1 MSLEG
6 KRIFLEGWMS
16 EKLNLKGNELITFA
30 LIHGFSQKESH
41 TYHGSAQYIA
51 DWTGTSKRAVFNI
64 LKSLVEKGYIKRT
77 EEIINNV
84 TFVHYETMIK
94 VVDEKLSSPVMNNDN
109 IGSEKTS
116 YGVVKKLPMS
126 SEETSSNNKYIN
138 KYNNI
143 DRKEYIDKS
152 IYKKSSK
159 FVKPTIDEI
168 KEYCSQMNYKVDA
181 EKFYLYYEQCG
192 WTVGK
197 NKPMKDWRASLRL
210 WNMNQSQ
217 YQERA
222 REQSKVASLNFSNEE
237 CEKQLKDEVIPF

>member
-1 MSLEG
+1 
-6 KRIFLEGWMS
+6 
-16 EKLNLKGNELITFA
+16 
-30 LIHGFSQKESH
+30 
-41 TYHGSAQYIA
+41 
-51 DWTGTSKRAVFNI
+51 
-64 LKSLVEKGYIKRT
+64 
-77 EEIINNV
+77 
-84 TFVHYETMIK
+84 
-94 VVDEKLSSPVMNNDN
+94 MNNDFTIYKNGNFTCMLNYHFKEKNMTLKAKGLLSLMLSLPEDWDYSIAGLVKLSKDGKDSVMSALKELESFGYLTREIIRNDKGQFDRYKYSIYDKPFSN
-109 IGSEKTS
+109 IPSSDKPHSDFPNTDNPQQLNTNRINICN
-116 YGVVKKLPMS
+116 KLN
-126 SEETSSNNKYIN
+126 TNG
-138 KYNNI
+138 I

-159 FVKPTIDEI
+159 FVKPTLDEL
-168 KEYCSQMNYKVDA
+168 KEYCSQMGYKVDA
-181 EKFYLYYEQCG
+181 EKFFLYYEQCG

>member
-1 MSLEG
+1 MINDENY
-6 KRIFLEGWMS
+6 IHIAGWMIN
-16 EKLNLKGNELITFA
+16 KLDLKGSEL
-30 LIHGFSQKESH
+30 LIYAIIYGFSQDGESMF
-41 TYHGSAQYIA
+41 TASSQYLA
-51 DWTGTSKRAVFNI
+51 DWTNTTKQSVFKV
-64 LKSLVEKGYIKRT
+64 LKSLT
-77 EEIINNV
+77 ERELIIRKETNKNNI
-84 TFVHYETMIK
+84 TFVSYRYNDSIPGVPSKSLEPIK
-94 VVDEKLSSPVMNNDN
+94 KVDRVEEKDDMGNQKSL
-109 IGSEKTS
+109 
-116 YGVVKKLPMS
+116 
-126 SEETSSNNKYIN
+126 SNNKYIN

-143 DRKEYIDKS
+143 DRKEYISKD

-159 FVKPTIDEI
+159 FQKPTIEEV
-168 KEYCSQMNYKVDA
+168 KEYCSQMGYKIDA

-210 WNMNQSQ
+210 WNMNQAQ

>member
-1 MSLEG
+1 
-6 KRIFLEGWMS
+6 
-16 EKLNLKGNELITFA
+16 
-30 LIHGFSQKESH
+30 
-41 TYHGSAQYIA
+41 
-51 DWTGTSKRAVFNI
+51 
-64 LKSLVEKGYIKRT
+64 
-77 EEIINNV
+77 
-84 TFVHYETMIK
+84 MIK

-109 IGSEKTS
+109 IGSEETS

-138 KYNNI
+138 KDIYIN
-143 DRKEYIDKS
+143 RKEYISKD
-152 IYKKSSK
+152 ILKKSSK
-159 FVKPTIDEI
+159 FQKPTLEEL

-210 WNMNQSQ
+210 WNMNQAQ
-217 YQERA
+217 YQEKS

>member
-30 LIHGFSQKESH
+30 LIHGFSQKEGH

-51 DWTGTSKRAVFNI
+51 DWTGTSKRTVFNI
-64 LKSLVEKGYIKRT
+64 LKSLVDKGYLKRT
-77 EEIINNV
+77 EEVRNNV

-94 VVDEKLSSPVMNNDN
+94 VVDEKISSVENNDN
-109 IGSEKTS
+109 IGSEKIS
-116 YGVVKKLPMS
+116 FISSEDFSLG

-143 DRKEYIDKS
+143 DRKEYISKD

-159 FVKPTIDEI
+159 FQKPTLDEL
-168 KEYCSQMNYKVDA
+168 KEYCSQMGYKVDA

-210 WNMNQSQ
+210 WNMNQAQ

>member
-30 LIHGFSQKESH
+30 LIHGFSQKEGH

-51 DWTGTSKRAVFNI
+51 DWTGTSKRTVFNI
-64 LKSLVEKGYIKRT
+64 LKSLVDKGYLKRT
-77 EEIINNV
+77 EEVRNNV

-94 VVDEKLSSPVMNNDN
+94 VVDEKISSVENNDN
-109 IGSEKTS
+109 ITSEKISFIGSENFS
-116 YGVVKKLPMS
+116 LGS
-126 SEETSSNNKYIN
+126 DETSSNNKYIN

-143 DRKEYIDKS
+143 DRKEYISKD

-159 FVKPTIDEI
+159 FQKPTLDEL
-168 KEYCSQMNYKVDA
+168 KEYCSQMGYKVDA

-210 WNMNQSQ
+210 WNMNQAQ

>member
-30 LIHGFSQKESH
+30 LIHGFSQKEGH

-51 DWTGTSKRAVFNI
+51 DWTGTSKRTVFNI
-64 LKSLVEKGYIKRT
+64 LKSLVDKGYLKRT
-77 EEIINNV
+77 EEVRNNV

-94 VVDEKLSSPVMNNDN
+94 VVDEKISSVENNDN
-109 IGSEKTS
+109 IASEKISFIGSENFS
-116 YGVVKKLPMS
+116 LGN
-126 SEETSSNNKYIN
+126 EETSSNNKYIN

-143 DRKEYIDKS
+143 DRKEYISKD

-159 FVKPTIDEI
+159 FQKPTLDEL
-168 KEYCSQMNYKVDA
+168 KEYCSQMGYKVDA
-181 EKFYLYYEQCG
+181 EKFFLYYEQCG

-210 WNMNQSQ
+210 WNMNQAQ

>member
-1 MSLEG
+1 MSLKG
-6 KRIFLEGWMS
+6 KYIHLAGWMV
-16 EKLNLKGNELITFA
+16 EKLKLKGNELITFA
-30 LIHGFSQKESH
+30 LIYGFSQEDDH
-41 TYHGSAQYIA
+41 DFHGSSQYIA
-51 DWTGTSKRAVFNI
+51 DWLNTSKQTVFNV
-64 LKSLVEKGYIKRT
+64 LKSLVDKGYIKRT

-84 TFVHYETMIK
+84 TFVHYKSAIK
-94 VVDEKLSSPVMNNDN
+94 IVNEE
-109 IGSEKTS
+109 IFYEGSQNFLQ
-116 YGVVKKLPMS
+116 GVVKNFDGDSQNFLP
-126 SEETSSNNKYIN
+126 NNKEYNIN
-138 KYNNI
+138 NNI
-143 DRKEYIDKS
+143 IDKKEYIDKS

-159 FVKPTIDEI
+159 FQKPTLDEL
-168 KEYCSQMNYKVDA
+168 KEYCSQMGYKVDA

-222 REQSKVASLNFSNEE
+222 KEQSKVASLNFSNEE

>member
-1 MSLEG
+1 MD
-6 KRIFLEGWMS
+6 KY
-16 EKLNLKGNELITFA
+16 EKANG
-30 LIHGFSQKESH
+30 
-41 TYHGSAQYIA
+41 
-51 DWTGTSKRAVFNI
+51 
-64 LKSLVEKGYIKRT
+64 LVE
-77 EEIINNV
+77 
-84 TFVHYETMIK
+84 
-94 VVDEKLSSPVMNNDN
+94 
-109 IGSEKTS
+109 
-116 YGVVKKLPMS
+116 YGQPIP
-126 SEETSSNNKYIN
+126 NNKPYIN
-138 KYNNI
+138 TNI
-143 DRKEYIDKS
+143 NTDRKEYIDKS

-159 FVKPTIDEI
+159 FVKPTLDEL

-210 WNMNQSQ
+210 WNMNQAQ

>member
-1 MSLEG
+1 MINDENY
-6 KRIFLEGWMS
+6 IHIAGWMIN
-16 EKLNLKGNELITFA
+16 KLNLKGSEL
-30 LIHGFSQKESH
+30 LIYAIIYGFSQDGESMF
-41 TYHGSAQYIA
+41 TASSQYLA
-51 DWTGTSKRAVFNI
+51 DWTNTTKQSVFKV
-64 LKSLVEKGYIKRT
+64 LKSLT
-77 EEIINNV
+77 ERELIIRKETNKNNI
-84 TFVHYETMIK
+84 TFVSYCYNDSIPGVPSKSLEPIKKVDRLETK
-94 VVDEKLSSPVMNNDN
+94 YD
-109 IGSEKTS
+109 IGNQKS
-116 YGVVKKLPMS
+116 L
-126 SEETSSNNKYIN
+126 SNNKYIN

-143 DRKEYIDKS
+143 DRKEYISKD

-159 FVKPTIDEI
+159 FQKPTLEEL
-168 KEYCSQMNYKVDA
+168 KEYCSQMGYKVDA